1 MAVDLRERGVLLNRS
16 LVLLEDHAVL
26 LDHQAGRDLVRRIY
40 YDRLRW
46 FTARH
51 RFPWLIGGFVA
62 LLLVAYAVLAVV
74 LWRQVDDE
82 GMRLVLFIPIV
93 LLGIVLLWVAFY
105 RKLELTMARGEKI
118 VRISGWLRAGKA
130 RLLEQRLD
138 RMVRA
143 AQHAAELAAIE
154 RYGSAAATTQDSQ
167 SAAAELAAEPPLS
180 PMPTPETT

>member
-16 LVLLEDHAVL
+16 LVLQEDHAVL
-26 LDHQAGRDLVRRIY
+26 LDHQAARDLVRRIY

-46 FTARH
+46 FTARY
-51 RFPWLIGGFVA
+51 RFPWLIVVC
-62 LLLVAYAVLAVV
+62 LLSLLVSYVVLAVV
-74 LWRQVDDE
+74 LWRQMDDQ

-93 LLGIVLLWVAFY
+93 LLGIVLLWAAFH

-118 VRISGWLRAGKA
+118 VRISGWLRASKA

-143 AQHAAELAAIE
+143 AQHSAELAAIE
-154 RYGSAAATTQDSQ
+154 RYGSMAEPVQDAAPAVD
-167 SAAAELAAEPPLS
+167 EHAAEPPIFPLS
-180 PMPTPETT
+180 TPETT